1 MTAPKFYIDRI
12 QEDFRR
18 EIAWTIANKVRDPRI
33 PDVVTVSTITL
44 SSDTRNATVLVSIF
58 GEENVQ
64 KEAIE
69 VLNKAA
75 PFIQNVVAPRI
86 RIKHFPKLYFKLDK
100 TLDYRE
106 RLDNLLENIKDDL
119 V

>member
-1 MTAPKFYIDRI
+1 MTSPQFYMDRM

-18 EIAWTIANKVRDPRI
+18 EIAWVIANKVRDPRV
-33 PDVVTVSTITL
+33 PEVVTVTDISL
-44 SSDTRNATVLVSIF
+44 APDTRNATVMISIL
-58 GEENVQ
+58 GEENIK
-64 KEAIE
+64 KEAVE

-75 PFIQNVVAPRI
+75 PFIQNIVAQRI

-100 TLDYRE
+100 SLDYRE
-106 RLDNLLENIKDDL
+106 RLDDILENIKDDL